1 MKIVVTGRHG
11 QIVQSLLERAQHRSD
26 LQVVALGRPELDL
39 ARPETV
45 YNSLTAT
52 KPDLIVSAAAYTA
65 VDQAEDEPEIAFTVN
80 AIGARAVAH
89 AAKTCNVPLIHLS
102 TDYVYGGDAKTEYL
116 ETDSTSPLSIYGQSK
131 LEGEHLIA
139 DVYSKHIILRTAWV
153 YSAYGNNFVKKM
165 LNLANTR
172 DNISVVCDQWGNPTM
187 ALDIADAIFH
197 VADHLSVTPNFYDF
211 GIYNL
216 AGTGTTN
223 WSDFARRI
231 FYESAQL
238 GGSTA
243 SVTDIP
249 TANYPTKA
257 VRPLNS
263 KLSVQKFEETFGFKM
278 PYYEQSLKSL
288 LKIMIK
294 PEGINNA

>member
-52 KPDLIVSAAAYTA
+52 KPNLIVSVAAYTA
-65 VDQAEDEPEIAFTVN
+65 VDQAEDEPEIAFAVN
-80 AIGARAVAH
+80 AIGARAVAE
-89 AAKTCNVPLIHLS
+89 AAKTCNVPLIHFS
-102 TDYVYGGDAKTEYL
+102 TDYVYGGDAETPYL
-116 ETDSTSPLSIYGQSK
+116 ETDCTCPLNVYGQSK
-131 LEGEHLIA
+131 LEGERLIA

-153 YSAYGNNFVKKM
+153 YSAYGENFVKKM
-165 LNLANTR
+165 LSLANTR

-187 ALDIADAIFH
+187 ALDIADAIIH
-197 VADHLSVTPNFYDF
+197 VADHLSGSPNFSDF

-216 AGTGTTN
+216 TGTGTTN
-223 WSDFARRI
+223 WSNFARRI
-231 FYESAQL
+231 FYESAKL
-238 GGSTA
+238 GGTSA
-243 SVTDIP
+243 RVTDIA
-249 TANYPTKA
+249 TAHYPTRA

-263 KLSVQKFEETFGFKM
+263 QLSVQKFEQIFGFKM

-288 LKIMIK
+288 LTIMLK
-294 PEGINNA
+294 P